1 MPAVMLALTQ
11 VVMFALILASCMDET
26 LVSTIYNGGDDSDK
40 DMYLRVNVPR
50 TYAMSSTG
58 GATKETLIQGI
69 DVLVFTPGAGSDY
82 GKYFLKSASEGT
94 PVENGSKFQVTM
106 PVGENLT
113 VHVFANCH
121 DSIVAKGAYR
131 EIGMEMEALL
141 AKLTTALDNNDA
153 AADCLPMHGFLS
165 SVEITKDAA
174 NSVLTVPV
182 LRAVAAVQVATKATL
197 NADGTLMPGEINK
210 PDGSPL
216 FRLREFYAY
225 FPTEN
230 GRVAPAGD
238 AYVAAGSDD
247 KDKTR
252 SVDKVSLPAK
262 ADVLALEDKYSIIS
276 PVNVGQL
283 GSLYLYENKRYTDN
297 GYDLPGSVADNPEV
311 ATTRLVVGGVY
322 ADDTD
327 TEGMPKVSYYRVDI
341 ADAAT
346 STLTDLLRNHKYT
359 FSITDVAG
367 SGYDN
372 PDDAA
377 TGVPINIT
385 IQVIDWTDVNNNVD
399 FDRENWFSAETKS
412 IILPR
417 DLNSVRSI
425 SVETDVAFGSF
436 WTLGFGTDNNGVVAP
451 VQVADGDTDATIEN
465 DRYKITLTRTEEAPN
480 TKATLS
486 VTTKKEYK
494 DAPISPASRDEVLV
508 IKVKNLR
515 IYINITQVN
524 KSPDDWGNGG
534 SQDAVLRLS
543 ALPIWRANTGL
554 VITSATPTA
563 MSCSSALIRR
573 PSPKATRRPGSLSAV
588 SKEGDSEFTERTR

>member
-1 MPAVMLALTQ
+1 MPAAMLALTQ

-26 LVSTIYNGGDDSDK
+26 PVSTIYNGGDDRDK

-58 GATKETLIQGI
+58 GATKESLIQGI
-69 DVLVFTPGAGSDY
+69 DVLVFTPGAGSDH

-141 AKLTTALDNNDA
+141 AKLTTALDNNA
-153 AADCLPMHGFLS
+153 AAVDCLPMHGFLS

-197 NADGTLMPGEINK
+197 NADGTLTPGEINN

-238 AYVAAGSDD
+238 AYVAAGADD

-262 ADVLALEDKYSIIS
+262 ADVLALENKYSIIS
-276 PVNVGQL
+276 AVNVARL
-283 GSLYLYENKRYTDN
+283 GSLYLYENKHYTDN
-297 GYDLPGSVADNPEV
+297 GYDQPGSVADNPKV

-322 ADDTD
+322 ADDKNADGT
-327 TEGMPKVSYYRVDI
+327 PRVSYYRVDI
-341 ADAAT
+341 TAD
-346 STLTDLLRNHKYT
+346 SSNLTDLLRNHKYT
-359 FSITDVAG
+359 FNIIGVAG

-372 PDDAA
+372 SDDAA
-377 TGVPINIT
+377 TGVPINIA

-399 FDRENWFSAETKS
+399 FDRESWFSAETKT
-412 IILPR
+412 IVLPR
-417 DLNSVRSI
+417 DINSVRGI
-425 SVETDVAFGSF
+425 NVETNVAFGNF
-436 WTLGFGTDNNGVVAP
+436 WTLSFDTDNNGTVTP
-451 VQVADGDTDATIEN
+451 VQIADGATTATIEN
-465 DRYKITLTRTEEAPN
+465 NRYKIELNRTAEAPN

-486 VTTKKEYK
+486 VTAKQAY
-494 DAPISPASRDEVLV
+494 DSAPASPASLDEVLV
-508 IKVKNLR
+508 IKVRNLR
-515 IYINITQVN
+515 IHINITQVN
-524 KSPDDWGNGG
+524 KSPDDWGSGG
-534 SQDAVLRLS
+534 EQDTDLGGGVK
-543 ALPIWRANTGL
+543 NT
-554 VITSATPTA
+554 
-563 MSCSSALIRR
+563 IR
-573 PSPKATRRPGSLSAV
+573 
-588 SKEGDSEFTERTR
+588 